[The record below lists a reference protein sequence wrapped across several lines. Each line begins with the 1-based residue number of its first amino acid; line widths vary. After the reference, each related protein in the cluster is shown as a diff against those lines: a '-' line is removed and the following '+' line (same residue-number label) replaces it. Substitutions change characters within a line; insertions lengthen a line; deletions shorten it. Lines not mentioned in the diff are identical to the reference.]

1 MICRDA
7 EHFKIQNSTM
17 NILLIIFNPHTIM
30 WGHREVSLRINN
42 IRCFFGKGKYAAGL
56 IHTKTYSRTWT
67 SEE

>member
-42 IRCFFGKGKYAAGL
+42 IRCFFGKGKCKGAMRQQTFTNVYE
-56 IHTKTYSRTWT
+56 YW
-67 SEE
+67 